1 MGRGTWRWISNHVG
15 TMVSVI
21 VLICGVA
28 GSMAVG
34 QYQNREQ
41 QRELNELKARHATDR
56 EAIVEIRTD
65 VRWIRETLDRVVGK

>member
-1 MGRGTWRWISNHVG
+1 MGRGTWRWISNHAG
-15 TMVSVI
+15 TMLTAS

-41 QRELNELKARHATDR
+41 QREINQLKARNAQDR
-56 EAIVEIRTD
+56 ESIVEIRTD
-65 VRWIRETLDRVVGK
+65 VRWIRETLDRFVGK